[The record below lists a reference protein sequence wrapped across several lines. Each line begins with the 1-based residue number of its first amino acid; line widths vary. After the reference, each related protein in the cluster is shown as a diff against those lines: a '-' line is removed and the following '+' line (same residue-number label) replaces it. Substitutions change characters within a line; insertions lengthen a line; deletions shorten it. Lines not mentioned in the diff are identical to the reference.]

1 MVTYMTNMAVCQL
14 ILIQRILIQRI
25 LFTSNDVCTNA
36 LALTRNL
43 FTLGLTEIVHIIMTT

>member
-14 ILIQRILIQRI
+14 ILIQRI